1 VADQNNAFAK
11 ELRFDGMTAI
21 VTGAGGNPSM
31 GRCHAM
37 LLAARGANVVVNDI
51 GDPGVPHYDD
61 ASSAAA
67 VTREIIA
74 AGGKAVASTASV
86 ATEEGAAAIVRTAI
100 DTFGRVDI
108 LINNAA
114 ISIASSVHEMS
125 SEHVRKHI
133 DVNLLGQIWMIRAAW
148 PHMQA
153 AGYGRIVNIGS
164 GAFAGMA
171 PMSIYGST
179 KGGVFSLTRGVAL
192 EGAAFGIK
200 ANSVNPGAFTRML
213 ASQHEEASSIYQYAS
228 ENLRPEQTSPVIAFL
243 AHEQCPVS
251 GETFDAV
258 GGEVRRVYLAATQGI
273 HDGHLTVES
282 LASRWDEVMGNPVD
296 ILSHENVDT
305 STWALRKYESDQA
318 RVPLEQAGR
327 VA

>member
-1 VADQNNAFAK
+1 MADQATASAN
-11 ELRFDGMTAI
+11 ELRFDGKTAI

-31 GRCHAM
+31 GRCHAL

-51 GDPGVPHYDD
+51 GDPGVPHYEG

-74 AGGKAVASTASV
+74 AGGKAIASTHSV
-86 ATEEGAAAIVRTAI
+86 ATEEGAAAIVRTAVEA
-100 DTFGRVDI
+100 FGGVDI
-108 LINNAA
+108 LVNNAA
-114 ISIASSVHEMS
+114 VSIASPVYEMS
-125 SEHVRKHI
+125 SEHLRKHI
-133 DVNLLGQIWMIRAAW
+133 DVNLLGQIWMIRAVW
-148 PHMQA
+148 PHMRA

-171 PMSIYGST
+171 PMSVYGST
-179 KGGVFSLTRGVAL
+179 KGGVFSLTRGIAL

-228 ENLRPEQTSPVIAFL
+228 EHLRPEQTSPVIAFL
-243 AHEQCPVS
+243 AHEQCPVT

-273 HDGHLTVES
+273 HDPALTVEV
-282 LASRWDEVMGNPVD
+282 LEARWDEVMGSPVD
-296 ILSHENVDT
+296 MLNHENVDT
-305 STWALRKYESDQA
+305 TTWALRKYEA
-318 RVPLEQAGR
+318 EQAPESLDPSGNF
-327 VA
+327 A